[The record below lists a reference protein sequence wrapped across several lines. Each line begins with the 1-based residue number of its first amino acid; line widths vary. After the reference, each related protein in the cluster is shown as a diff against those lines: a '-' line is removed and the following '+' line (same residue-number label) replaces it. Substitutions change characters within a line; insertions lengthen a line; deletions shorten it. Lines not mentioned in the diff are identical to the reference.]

1 MTRLGWDMDPF
12 VVISFGK
19 KVFRTRVI
27 RHSLNPVWDEKL
39 LFHVRRYETTF
50 KVNFK
55 ILDWDKLS
63 GNDQICSAMLDVTE
77 LLDKAPK
84 PDPATGLY
92 PAVSELDHN
101 MLEYSLPLTPVKE
114 AQWETKHQP
123 KINFRAKYQPYAAV
137 RQRFWREYLGQ
148 YATDDMLSHLEI
160 SSMLDSL
167 GSTLSK
173 ETLDSFLTRHDQSID
188 GELSIDQ
195 AIICLEQELS
205 RPTSEKKPVNRDET
219 TQIDVSPSITP
230 ALTNSSSPPML
241 DQLDFAGPDLFQSSL
256 IDRFDA
262 DTLQPPQPVP
272 TESSQRPL
280 QEVASQTSS
289 TSDVTS
295 DRKPPTTPSAS
306 VMASL
311 TQESSASSSDA
322 EDLNQNFDAVERVI
336 NIKTCPLCH
345 RPRLK
350 SKAEA
355 DIVTHIALCA
365 SRDWGRVDRIMVGNF
380 VTANQAQR
388 KWYTKVIAKVSSG
401 AYQLGAVGSF
411 TYCASGS
418 K

>member
-1 MTRLGWDMDPF
+1 MDPF

-27 RHSLNPVWDEKL
+27 RHSRNPTWDEKL
-39 LFHVRRYETTF
+39 LFHVRRYETSF
-50 KVNFK
+50 KVHFK

-63 GNDQICSAMLDVTE
+63 GNDQICHTMLDVSE

-92 PAVSELDHN
+92 PTVSGLEHE
-101 MLEYSLPLTPVKE
+101 MLEFTLSMTPVKE
-114 AQWETKHQP
+114 VQWEAKHQP
-123 KINFRAKYQPYAAV
+123 RITFRAKYQPYAAV
-137 RQRFWREYLGQ
+137 RQKFWREYLGQ

-167 GSTLSK
+167 GSTLSR
-173 ETLDSFLTRHDQSID
+173 ETVDSFLTRHGQPVD

-195 AIICLEQELS
+195 AVICLEQELS
-205 RPTSEKKPVNRDET
+205 RPTSEKKPVDQE
-219 TQIDVSPSITP
+219 QMSQLDVSPYTTP
-230 ALTNSSSPPML
+230 ATNPSPPML
-241 DQLDFAGPDLFQSSL
+241 DQLDFAGPDLLQLSL
-256 IDRFDA
+256 IDPLDTE
-262 DTLQPPQPVP
+262 TLQPLPPVP
-272 TESSQRPL
+272 TETSQRPL
-280 QEVASQTSS
+280 QEVASQTPS
-289 TSDVTS
+289 TSEVSSESKSPSTPPSTAPTPPGGLTRETS
-295 DRKPPTTPSAS
+295 A
-306 VMASL
+306 A
-311 TQESSASSSDA
+311 SSDA
-322 EDLNQNFDAVERVI
+322 EDSGQNSDEAVERVI

-380 VTANQAQR
+380 VTASQAQR

-401 AYQLGAVGSF
+401 AYHLGAVKLF
-411 TYCASGS
+411 AYRLE
-418 K
+418 